1 MQILFCNYEYPPLGG
16 GGGVLN
22 AALAAELAKRHSVTV
37 LTSRALGLPAESVEL
52 GVRILRA
59 PVVLRREAAAATF
72 ASMAAYVITGTWA
85 GRALLNR
92 ERYDVINTHFA
103 LPTGPV
109 GYTLARLARTPNVLS
124 VHGGDLYDPSKRSSA
139 HRHAPLRAC
148 VRRIALAADA
158 VVAQSRDTA
167 ANLRRYYAAEIEPSI
182 IPLGI
187 APPPAVHAARV
198 DFDFDERDVLLVTVG
213 RLVKRKAVD
222 QLIDI
227 VAQLGSR
234 RVKLVVI
241 GSGPM
246 DTLWRAHAHERGV
259 AAQVRFMGAVS
270 EEVKTQLLSLADLY
284 VSTSQHEGF
293 GLVYVEAMAAGLPV
307 VCYATGGQR
316 DFLCDGETGHV
327 VQTNDLRSFAE
338 RCAELVQRPGR
349 RAAIGRANRLRAREY
364 FIDRCAERY
373 ESLFEA
379 VIRNAA
385 ATSAAH
391 GRAPAPPARYL
402 PTRK

>member
-1 MQILFCNYEYPPLGG
+1 MRILFCNYEYPPLGG
-16 GGGVLN
+16 GGGVVN
-22 AALAAELAKRHSVTV
+22 AALATELARRHSVTV
-37 LTSRALGLPAESVEL
+37 LTSRALGLPPESTVG

-59 PVVLRREAAAATF
+59 PVVMRREAAAATF
-72 ASMAAYVITGTWA
+72 ASMAAYILTGTWV
-85 GRALLNR
+85 GRGLLRR
-92 ERYDVINTHFA
+92 ERFDVMNTHFA

-109 GYTLARLARTPNVLS
+109 GYSLARAAGVPNVLS

-139 HRHAPLRAC
+139 HRHAPLRYC

-167 ANLRRYYAAEIEPSI
+167 ANLRKYYAPEIEPLI

-198 DFDFDERDVLLVTVG
+198 DFDFDDDDVLLVTVG
-213 RLVKRKAVD
+213 RLVRRKAVD
-222 QLIDI
+222 QLIDV
-227 VAQLGSR
+227 VAELQDR

-246 DTLWRAHAHERGV
+246 DVAWRAQARERGV
-259 AAQVRFMGAVS
+259 EAQVRFMGAVS
-270 EEVKTQLLSLADLY
+270 DEVKVQLLSLADIY
-284 VSTSQHEGF
+284 ASTSQHEGF

-316 DFLCDGETGHV
+316 DFLRDGATGFV
-327 VQTNDLRSFAE
+327 VATNDRRTFTA
-338 RCAELVQRPGR
+338 RCAELVRRPDR
-349 RAAIGRANRLRAREY
+349 RAVIGRANQARARDY

-373 ESLFEA
+373 ETLFESTL
-379 VIRNAA
+379 RAA
-385 ATSAAH
+385 ADAEHRRTP
-391 GRAPAPPARYL
+391 PAPGGTRYVHSQE
-402 PTRK
+402 